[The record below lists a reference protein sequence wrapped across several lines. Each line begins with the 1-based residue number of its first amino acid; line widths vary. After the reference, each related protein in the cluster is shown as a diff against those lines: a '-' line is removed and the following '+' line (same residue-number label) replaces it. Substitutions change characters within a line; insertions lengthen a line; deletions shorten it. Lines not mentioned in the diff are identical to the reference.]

1 MDGMADQGVGAKSLG
16 AVVGRNV
23 QGLRVEQN
31 LTQQELVQRFEDWGL
46 SWARSKL
53 AALEGGKRPRVDL
66 EELLL
71 IAASL
76 QCSLLDLVDGSD
88 DIALGR
94 HGTGLKSASVRGAF
108 EGSRHWIAD
117 LKCAPRGN
125 TYEQWK
131 RYQNMF
137 AAGEADRALAK

>member
-1 MDGMADQGVGAKSLG
+1 MICLIKQTRHMIDGMEDRSMEAKSLG

-88 DIALGR
+88 DIALG
-94 HGTGLKSASVRGAF
+94 
-108 EGSRHWIAD
+108 
-117 LKCAPRGN
+117 
-125 TYEQWK
+125 
-131 RYQNMF
+131 
-137 AAGEADRALAK
+137 